1 MDMVE
6 EKVTKVDTKMYKGR
20 SKEVHKVKDDVCQV
34 GIFIS
39 MYSSFSQWPILT
51 KKGGEFLGVWMMSGC
66 LKVILD
72 VANEIIMPKQVL
84 KVQKV

>member
-1 MDMVE
+1 MEEEVDMVE
-6 EKVTKVDTKMYKGR
+6 EKVTKVNTKMYKGR

-51 KKGGEFLGVWMMSGC
+51 KKGVDFLGVLRVSG
-66 LKVILD
+66 
-72 VANEIIMPKQVL
+72 
-84 KVQKV
+84 

>member
-1 MDMVE
+1 MEEEVDMVE

-51 KKGGEFLGVWMMSGC
+51 KKGGEFLGVWRVSG
-66 LKVILD
+66 
-72 VANEIIMPKQVL
+72 
-84 KVQKV
+84 